1 MRVVK
6 GSGNIYRDLGFAD
19 ADSMLRKA
27 GIVDRIEQIIRA
39 KKIKP
44 ATAASIGEID
54 VSTLE
59 LWLRGRFGDVSED
72 ELERC
77 LETIEA
83 QGDS

>member
-27 GIVDRIEQIIRA
+27 EIVHRIEQIIRT
-39 KKIKP
+39 KKIKLP
-44 ATAASIGEID
+44 IAASLGGID
-54 VSTLE
+54 VSTLK

-72 ELERC
+72 EQKTLPGGHRS
-77 LETIEA
+77 A
-83 QGDS
+83 GR